1 MGIFART
8 FAHLS
13 SEEQASRYH
22 QLATVALTNYPLIDP
37 VPRVIHHN
45 SGITYRVTTRYSDTD
60 FVLKVHD
67 PVGEGHAAPT
77 SSIEARMNW
86 LAELG
91 QTASLHIQY
100 PIRGHNDAYVTS
112 AHLPLMAEPV
122 ACTLQR
128 WIEGEDPDGDF
139 TPTQIDLVG
148 TSMAQLHG
156 YSATHQA
163 LPSEGSEE
171 DLQQAVQ
178 RLEAAIALNL
188 LSSTQYQ
195 LLVQVKQVLLT
206 IADKLGRDRT
216 VWGPIHGDIH
226 HGNVLFREDA
236 IAIIDFDSLHN
247 SYYLLDLGTTLY
259 HILYQDVSIRQRFID
274 SYIRMRTLSP
284 VHLLYLEAFV
294 TWAALTNLAFQLTI
308 PEQRISP
315 YFARNL
321 LQVADFFCP
330 HILAGQPFVM
340 V

>member
-1 MGIFART
+1 MGIFAQT

-13 SEEQASRYH
+13 SEEQAARYH
-22 QLATVALTNYPLIDP
+22 QLATVALPNYALTDAIPL
-37 VPRVIHHN
+37 VMQHN
-45 SGITYRVTTRYSDTD
+45 SGITYRVTTRNCDAD

-67 PVGEGHAAPT
+67 PVGQGHAAPA
-77 SSIEARMNW
+77 SRIEARMNW

-91 QTASLHIQY
+91 QTASLHIQD
-100 PIRGHNDAYVTS
+100 PIRGRNGTYVTS
-112 AHLPLMAEPV
+112 AHLPLMTEPV
-122 ACTLQR
+122 ACTLQQ
-128 WIEGEDPDGDF
+128 WVDGDHPDGDF
-139 TPTQIDLVG
+139 TPTQMGLVG
-148 TSMAQLHG
+148 ASMAQLHG
-156 YSATHQA
+156 YSATHPA
-163 LPSEGSEE
+163 LPSEAAEE

-206 IADKLGRDRT
+206 IADKLGRDGS

-226 HGNVLFREDA
+226 HSNVLFREDA
-236 IAIIDFDSLHN
+236 IAIIDFDSLYT

-274 SYIRMRTLSP
+274 SYMRVRTLSP
-284 VHLLYLEAFV
+284 AHLLYLEAFV

-321 LQVADFFCP
+321 QQVADFFCP
-330 HILAGQPFVM
+330 HVLTGQPFVT